1 MRLWDFLDMAYQR
14 RFLAVVMLAVAG
26 WSGTGVPGSG
36 QHPSAKTAARS
47 AVQPSKTDA
56 ALEREIRAKLAKSK
70 IGADGFQVHV
80 QGGVATLE
88 GKTDVIQHKGVA
100 TRLAK
105 SAGAAAVKNQIQVS
119 DAARQKAAKNLE
131 TGRRRAQIKRGE
143 RRSEATPGRPS
154 R

>member
-1 MRLWDFLDMAYQR
+1 MTYLR
-14 RFLAVVMLAVAG
+14 RFVSVVALAAAG
-26 WSGTGVPGSG
+26 WGGTGPPSSGPHVP
-36 QHPSAKTAARS
+36 AKTAARP

-56 ALEREIRAKLAKSK
+56 ALERDIRAKLAKSK
-70 IGADGFQVHV
+70 IGADGFEVHV
-80 QGGVATLE
+80 QGGIATLE

-105 SAGAAAVKNQIQVS
+105 SAGAVAVKNQIQIS

-143 RRSEATPGRPS
+143 ARSEATPARPN

>member
-1 MRLWDFLDMAYQR
+1 MGMAYLR
-14 RFLAVVMLAVAG
+14 RFLAVVVLAAAG
-26 WSGTGVPGSG
+26 WGGTGPPGSG
-36 QHPSAKTAARS
+36 QHTPSKTPARP

-56 ALEREIRAKLAKSK
+56 AIEREIRAKLAKSK

-80 QGGVATLE
+80 QGGVATLQ

-105 SAGAAAVKNQIQVS
+105 SAGATAVKNEIQVS

-143 RRSEATPGRPS
+143 ARSEASPGHTS

>member
-1 MRLWDFLDMAYQR
+1 MAVLR
-14 RFLAVVMLAVAG
+14 TFIGIVVLAAAG
-26 WSGTGVPGSG
+26 WGAAGPAGTGRPAPTQRG
-36 QHPSAKTAARS
+36 ARS
-47 AVQPSKTDA
+47 AVQPSKSDA

-70 IGADGFQVHV
+70 IGGDGFQVHV

-100 TRLAK
+100 THLAK
-105 SAGAAAVKNQIQVS
+105 SAGAVAVKNQIQIS

-143 RRSEATPGRPS
+143 ARSEATPAHANR
-154 R
+154 

>member
-1 MRLWDFLDMAYQR
+1 MAFLRTFMSL
-14 RFLAVVMLAVAG
+14 FVLAAG
-26 WSGTGVPGSG
+26 GWGAAGTGSSG
-36 QHPSAKTAARS
+36 RPAAAKTASRP
-47 AVQPSKTDA
+47 AVQPSKSDA
-56 ALEREIRAKLAKSK
+56 AIEREIRAKLAKSK
-70 IGADGFQVHV
+70 IGADGFEVHV

-105 SAGAAAVKNQIQVS
+105 SAGAVAVKNQIQIS

-131 TGRRRAQIKRGE
+131 TGRRRAQVKRGE
-143 RRSEATPGRPS
+143 ARSEAAPGRPN